1 MKIIRP
7 KELFKKIGLSRSTV
21 WRLEKAGSFPK
32 HMKLSSKAIGWNLDE
47 IDAWLLARAT
57 TST

>member
-7 KELFKKIGLSRSTV
+7 KALFAKIGLSRSTV
-21 WRLEKAGSFPK
+21 WRLERAGSFPK
-32 HMKLSSKAIGWNLDE
+32 HLKLSSQAIGWNLEE
-47 IDAWLLARAT
+47 IDAWLLARTT